1 MTKCTK
7 TLYQTDAIRTID
19 SRNSIYVR
27 RSRYLSHNITMKLFR
42 FLHCFMCFCC
52 TLTSV
57 NTMQQHAP
65 QSSTQKSKEVVSA
78 THLYLVFIK
87 TMSFQ
92 VLCEFLENSTIHGL
106 YYIATAR
113 SKLSKTIWVLIIL
126 LSFCLAGYLIH
137 RSFTNWEKSPIST
150 SVQTDSISSAPFPRV
165 TVCPPKAADTALN
178 YDLLLA
184 KNISF
189 TDKDKNWLEDTI
201 DNIFRENKMAMQF
214 FLDIAQNDGLVEIVQ
229 ASMNIWNTNNSIDKM
244 VIKLITSM
252 YTRWNITNANLP
264 FFFADATSNTTN
276 LKLK

>member
-1 MTKCTK
+1 
-7 TLYQTDAIRTID
+7 
-19 SRNSIYVR
+19 
-27 RSRYLSHNITMKLFR
+27 
-42 FLHCFMCFCC
+42 
-52 TLTSV
+52 
-57 NTMQQHAP
+57 
-65 QSSTQKSKEVVSA
+65 
-78 THLYLVFIK
+78 
-87 TMSFQ
+87 MSFQ
-92 VLCEFLENSTIHGL
+92 VLWEFLENSTIHGL

-184 KNISF
+184 KHVIF
-189 TDKDKNWLEDTI
+189 TDEDRNWLADKI

-229 ASMNIWNTNNSIDKM
+229 ASRNIWNTNNSINEM
-244 VIKLITSM
+244 V
-252 YTRWNITNANLP
+252 RH
-264 FFFADATSNTTN
+264 FFD
-276 LKLK
+276 LWEKG